1 MQKNARLDP
10 DEIAAN
16 LKTERIGKKIVV
28 YSSTSSTNNVAMQY
42 AKNKKNN
49 GLAIFAEEQ
58 TLGKGR
64 LGNKWYSKPQESI
77 LCSVLLT
84 SCKLNTELLSTTSAV
99 AVAEAIGDKV
109 KIKWPNDIIFNEKKV
124 AGILLETTSE
134 NSEKKYVIGIGI
146 NCNQKKDSFPAQLRE
161 IATSIRIENKKK
173 CDRILLAKRLLIS
186 LDGWLKTAESD
197 SKKVIKRWLQLSN
210 QLGQRVTLL
219 FNGKKFSG
227 NCIGIDPE
235 KGLTLQLDSGA
246 IRMFDAAHT
255 SIVKQLL

>member
-10 DEIAAN
+10 DEITAN
-16 LKTERIGKKIVV
+16 LKTERIGKKVVV
-28 YSSTSSTNNVAMQY
+28 YNSTSSTNDVALQY
-42 AKNKKNN
+42 AKSQKND

-64 LGNKWYSKPQESI
+64 LGNKWHSKPQENI

-84 SCKLNTELLSTTSAV
+84 NCKLNPELLSITSAV
-99 AVAEAIGDKV
+99 AVAEAISDKV

-134 NSEKKYVIGIGI
+134 NDEKKFVIGVGI

-161 IATSIRIENKKK
+161 IATSVRIENKKK

-219 FNGKKFSG
+219 FNGKKFAG